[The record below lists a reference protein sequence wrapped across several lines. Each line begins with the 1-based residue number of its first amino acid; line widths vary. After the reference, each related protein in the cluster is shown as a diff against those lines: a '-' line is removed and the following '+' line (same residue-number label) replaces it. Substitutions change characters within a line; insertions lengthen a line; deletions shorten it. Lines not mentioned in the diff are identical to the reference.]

1 MKKKD
6 IIKTIDI
13 ASFTAAVIATILVL
27 IFQFTGENLVMK
39 FAIVFYAV
47 CFLALA
53 VVFGIKVYDLFS
65 NKDDKEVDEIA
76 LKKDKIKMI
85 TFLSLVCVA
94 FVLTCVLL
102 VLY

>member
-13 ASFTAAVIATILVL
+13 ASFTAAIVATILVL

-39 FAIVFYAV
+39 FSIVFYEV

-53 VVFGIKVYDLFS
+53 VVFGFKVYDTFAKKS
-65 NKDDKEVDEIA
+65 NDENKEPVS
-76 LKKDKIKMI
+76 KKDKIMVI
-85 TFLSLVCVA
+85 AFLSLACVA
-94 FVLTCVLL
+94 FVFTCVLL